1 MADDAASAGGGGR
14 RGLPRQAAMGIR
26 LCITV
31 PEAAKMLGISRNF
44 AYQLVREGK
53 IPSIR
58 LGKRILIPKIALEEM
73 LRQGVKFE
81 GSCLQEVAR

>member
-1 MADDAASAGGGGR
+1 MAVDVTSKGGGGR
-14 RGLPRQAAMGIR
+14 RGLPRAADLENR
-26 LCITV
+26 WCISV

-58 LGKRILIPKIALEEM
+58 LGKRILIPRIALEEM

-81 GSCLQEVAR
+81 RPYQETRQ